1 MLLSLLPLVSAV
13 SALSITQ
20 NTPPQHIVAKPPV
33 EDVAYDIPTIHE
45 SAVMA
50 RRILK
55 LTTIGNLVS
64 TFPTLS
70 NTADDDLSASEN
82 RPAEVQGSPISLMEY
97 IADCEDTGN
106 PTVLAINIATPFRN
120 YHAGS
125 NVSLSVRWWPNRSN
139 FYTFDAA
146 AANTPDIPTPHTP
159 AALPRFSLHGYLERI
174 APADLFRHYVP
185 ACFLKEHPDSMLWQ
199 PGNDI
204 SHESEYMR
212 FVVEQVYWFGGFGD
226 RARIGWLPIEEWR
239 GVTTKEIEECRLPGE
254 KKREEMDAGG
264 SEDGAKVSWWRE
276 WL

>member
-1 MLLSLLPLVSAV
+1 MLFSILPLLSAA
-13 SALSITQ
+13 SALSVAQ
-20 NTPPQHIVAKPPV
+20 QPQHIVANPPV
-33 EDVAYDIPTIHE
+33 EDATYEIPSVHE
-45 SAVMA
+45 STVMA
-50 RRILK
+50 RRILH

-70 NTADDDLSASEN
+70 STDDLSTEEN
-82 RPAEVQGSPISLMEY
+82 RPAEVQGSPIGLMEY
-97 IADCEDTGN
+97 FADCEGTGN
-106 PTVLAINIATPFRN
+106 PTILAINIATPFKN

-139 FYTFDAA
+139 FYTSSYA
-146 AANTPDIPTPHTP
+146 PDIPTPHTP

-174 APADLFRHYVP
+174 SPQDLFRNYVP

-239 GVTTKEIEECRLPGE
+239 GVTMKEIADCKLPGE
-254 KKREEMDAGG
+254 KDDKGG
-264 SEDGAKVSWWRE
+264 LASWFKE